1 MDLPSSVH
9 KTHLGWFQSCKFNF
23 LKVCET
29 CCHFCQFKLN
39 TTQNNYNTA
48 VYSGT
53 LIWHLAQIG
62 LNLRFNFINRAQC
75 RTLLTVL
82 WQQQHFKMST
92 KYECDKGSRKNGRN
106 PFATSHDCHFMHIS
120 SFTQTLR
127 NRVGTLGITNA
138 SFWRGLVGEQII
150 TLHCEKLG

>member
-1 MDLPSSVH
+1 MCCSVNLIDNLRAAIKSGHGPS
-9 KTHLGWFQSCKFNF
+9 F
-23 LKVCET
+23 VC
-29 CCHFCQFKLN
+29 H
-39 TTQNNYNTA
+39 TA

-127 NRVGTLGITNA
+127 NRVGTVGMPNTN
-138 SFWRGLVGEQII
+138 FNWGVVYLNVCNKINKN
-150 TLHCEKLG
+150 TNF

>member
-1 MDLPSSVH
+1 MISFPLTM
-9 KTHLGWFQSCKFNF
+9 KCL
-23 LKVCET
+23 
-29 CCHFCQFKLN
+29 
-39 TTQNNYNTA
+39 
-48 VYSGT
+48 
-53 LIWHLAQIG
+53 HLAQIG

-127 NRVGTLGITNA
+127 NRVGTLGIPNA
-138 SFWRGLVGEQII
+138 SFWRGLLEGKLFFSNFFSRFFLFIYLVWDFLTPNLCSG
-150 TLHCEKLG
+150 TLSYEK

>member
-1 MDLPSSVH
+1 MCFSVLIIYRAEIKSSHGPSVIR
-9 KTHLGWFQSCKFNF
+9 
-23 LKVCET
+23 
-29 CCHFCQFKLN
+29 
-39 TTQNNYNTA
+39 NTA

-53 LIWHLAQIG
+53 LIWHIAKIY
-62 LNLRFNFINRAQC
+62 LNFRFNFVNREQC
-75 RTLLTVL
+75 RTFLPIL

-127 NRVGTLGITNA
+127 NRVGT
-138 SFWRGLVGEQII
+138 VGMPN
-150 TLHCEKLG
+150 TGKNKLISIGG